1 MDVDL
6 EGRLWV
12 LEMGPLHGD
21 ELNLIKQRG
30 NYGYPEVSD
39 GDHYD
44 RREIP
49 DHNTRPEFLA
59 PAISWVP
66 AISPGDLT
74 FLEGRLFRAWR
85 GNALAAALGE
95 QAIVRIAID
104 GESAHEVERYPMGA
118 RIRAITEGPAGA
130 IWVLEDERDSSR
142 GRLLKLTPKS

>member
-1 MDVDL
+1 
-6 EGRLWV
+6 
-12 LEMGPLHGD
+12 
-21 ELNLIKQRG
+21 
-30 NYGYPEVSD
+30 VSE

-49 DHNTRPEFLA
+49 DHSTRPEFLA

-95 QAIVRIAID
+95 QAIVRIEID
-104 GESAHEVERYPMGA
+104 SESAREVERYPMGA

-142 GRLLKLTPKS
+142 GRLLKLTPTN